1 MPRPR
6 RRERWANTNPTLAA
20 GIYEKY
26 SGVTP
31 KSMKNVVQTRYGD
44 VLVPALIQPVL
55 DVAFKYHALA
65 QAVAAKD
72 LISPAVAS
80 VQR

>member
-1 MPRPR
+1 MVH
-6 RRERWANTNPTLAA
+6 A
-20 GIYEKY
+20 
-26 SGVTP
+26 
-31 KSMKNVVQTRYGD
+31 RYGD
-44 VLVPALIQPVL
+44 VLVPALIQPAL
-55 DVAFKYHALA
+55 DVVFRYHALA